1 MAKMNWS
8 KQESL
13 RRLERGERELVAED
27 ADRLKTTSLTLV
39 LEDGVVCSVCGGEL
53 PRFGSAVEMGGT
65 EVTYRHSDPACWRR
79 EH

>member
-1 MAKMNWS
+1 MNWS

-39 LEDGVVCSVCGGEL
+39 LEDDVVCSVCGGEL
-53 PRFGSAVEMGGT
+53 PRFSSAV
-65 EVTYRHSDPACWRR
+65 
-79 EH
+79 